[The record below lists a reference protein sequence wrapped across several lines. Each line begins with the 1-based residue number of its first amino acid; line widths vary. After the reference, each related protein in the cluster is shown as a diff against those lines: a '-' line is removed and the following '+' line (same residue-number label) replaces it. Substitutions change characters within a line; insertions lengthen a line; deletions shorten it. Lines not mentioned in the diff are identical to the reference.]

1 MRITTLILFHTCR
14 NLPLRACEPIVHSSS
29 GNNRVTEAL
38 LLVPPAPKHTGHGI
52 GFSLQVDALPS
63 RDPGSDDSIFVQLIY
78 DVCRDSH

>member
-14 NLPLRACEPIVHSSS
+14 NLPLRVCEPIVHSSS

-52 GFSLQVDALPS
+52 GFSFKS
-63 RDPGSDDSIFVQLIY
+63 TR
-78 DVCRDSH
+78 CRLGIRTAMTPFSFS